1 MTQWRIRVVVPEAAA
16 GRRALRRALAEA
28 PGTVVRIDP
37 PGVDVAETSGDV
49 IVELGE
55 DEALDDLLRTLHEVS
70 PHVFISRAGS
80 PAQEPD
86 PPIRVTRLGRI
97 SRIGGISG

>member
-16 GRRALRRALAEA
+16 GRRALRRALAQA
-28 PGTVVRIDP
+28 PGTVVRLDP
-37 PGVDVAETSGDV
+37 PGVDVAETSRDV

-70 PHVFISRAGS
+70 PHVFISRVDEPPPEAG
-80 PAQEPD
+80 Q
-86 PPIRVTRLGRI
+86 PIRVRRI
-97 SRIGGISG
+97 SRMGGIPG

>member
-16 GRRALRRALAEA
+16 GQRALRRALARA
-28 PGTVVRIDP
+28 PGTVVRLQP

-55 DEALDDLLRTLHEVS
+55 DEALEDLLRILHEVS
-70 PHVFISRAGS
+70 PHVFISRVDGDES
-80 PAQEPD
+80 DESEPGQ
-86 PPIRVTRLGRI
+86 PIRVRRLSRLG
-97 SRIGGISG
+97 GNPG

>member
-16 GRRALRRALAEA
+16 GRRALRRALAQA
-28 PGTVVRIDP
+28 PGTVVRLDP
-37 PGVDVAETSGDV
+37 PGVDVAEASGDV

-55 DEALDDLLRTLHEVS
+55 DEALEDLLRTLHEVS
-70 PHVFISRAGS
+70 PHVFISRVGS
-80 PAQEPD
+80 PEPEPD
-86 PPIRVTRLGRI
+86 PLIRVRRI